1 MDERF
6 LKFSTAFKKSDFVYL
21 IIAQSFLDKSVL
33 KICKA
38 LPVLDLRRIT
48 RSVMVKERSAFP
60 CFRTSW
66 TYFCGHTLK
75 CGTAGNF

>member
-38 LPVLDLRRIT
+38 LPVPDLRRIT
-48 RSVMVKERSAFP
+48 RSVMVEERRTSS
-60 CFRTSW
+60 CFRTSDVFLW
-66 TYFCGHTLK
+66 PYT
-75 CGTAGNF
+75 

>member
-6 LKFSTAFKKSDFVYL
+6 LKFSAGFWKIDFVHL

-38 LPVLDLRRIT
+38 LPVPDLRRIT
-48 RSVMVKERSAFP
+48 RSVMVKEQSTLS
-60 CFRTSW
+60 CFRTSNVFLW
-66 TYFCGHTLK
+66 SYT
-75 CGTAGNF
+75 